1 MASGAKRQVGRTVTD
16 IDELLEKFE
25 SMELQNDLMLS
36 GFNVGIEIETGDLYE
51 EVVNLKSK
59 VFKTVQDS
67 SVTGYSENNYNELGP
82 GTEYVLKKIYMKY
95 FIPKKHEKIKKRM
108 NEILIHSHSSVNLKK
123 DEEMREEMS
132 ADYEVDLFDED
143 LLDRTENL
151 EKEDEDTGGLHVH
164 LSHDMITK
172 EKFPNFARVF
182 QDLWVSRFFKKL
194 QAKYEL
200 RTNNRFCRINTD
212 YEADKHEKYR
222 QLNIKNSFNEGETLW
237 HFEFR
242 GMGDIIGDMEKGAA
256 YVDAYIRDL
265 ARLFV
270 IAYHYMMANSENPSQ
285 RKRLRRRAKELSLK
299 LRF

>member
-16 IDELLEKFE
+16 IDELLQKFE

-36 GFNVGIEIETGDLYE
+36 GFNVGIEIETGDLYD
-51 EVVNLKSK
+51 EVGNLKSK

-67 SVTGYSENNYNELGP
+67 SVYGYSEENYNELGP

-108 NEILIHSHSSVNLKK
+108 NEILIDSHPSVNLKE

-132 ADYEVDLFDED
+132 ADNGVDLSSEEF
-143 LLDRTENL
+143 LSTTI
-151 EKEDEDTGGLHVH
+151 EKEDEDTGGLHIH
-164 LSHDMITK
+164 LSHDTITK
-172 EKFPNFARVF
+172 DRYPNFARVF
-182 QDLWVSRFFKKL
+182 HELWVSRFFKKL

-212 YEADKHEKYR
+212 YEADKYEKYR

-242 GMGDIIGDMEKGAA
+242 GMGDIIGDMKKGAA
-256 YVDAYIRDL
+256 YVDDYIRDL

-285 RKRLRRRAKELSLK
+285 RKRLRRRAEELSLK